1 MILQNGCN
9 LNWLQPFLNI
19 FCGQCLE
26 ALATALD
33 GDFSNSPGSHNVYSS
48 IVVRGVQALSC
59 CFAAIRSGR
68 VARSRSQAS

>member
-1 MILQNGCN
+1 MILQNGYN

-33 GDFSNSPGSHNVYSS
+33 GDFSNSPSPPQRGNVEGTPITSA
-48 IVVRGVQALSC
+48 GV
-59 CFAAIRSGR
+59 GKKK
-68 VARSRSQAS
+68 